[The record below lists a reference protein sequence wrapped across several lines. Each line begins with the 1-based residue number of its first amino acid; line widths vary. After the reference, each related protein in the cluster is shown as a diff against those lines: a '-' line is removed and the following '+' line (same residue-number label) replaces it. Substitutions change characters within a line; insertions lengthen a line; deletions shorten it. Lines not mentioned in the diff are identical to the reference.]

1 MRPKKTGRTKT
12 EEIIRLE
19 NVYKKYVMGEIDFY
33 ALKNV
38 NFSIDK
44 NDFVVI
50 LGPSGSGKSTL
61 LHILGLLDTPTRGN
75 VYFRGEETSL
85 YTYDQLANI
94 RFNDLGFVFQSFNL
108 VQSLNAVQNVML
120 PMMFYDVP
128 YDVRF
133 EKASKLLDRLGLSDK
148 LYNLPSE
155 LSGGQQQRVSV
166 ARALVNDPNL
176 ILADEPTGNLD
187 SKSGEEV
194 YDILEEIH
202 DKGKTV
208 VIITHDVNV
217 SKRKYV
223 NNVIHIKDGMIKK
236 IDIKK

>member
-1 MRPKKTGRTKT
+1 M
-12 EEIIRLE
+12 IRLE

-33 ALKNV
+33 ALKKI
-38 NFSIDK
+38 NFSINK

-61 LHILGLLDTPTRGN
+61 LHILGLLDTPTEGK
-75 VYFRGEETSL
+75 VYFRGKNTSL

-94 RFNDLGFVFQSFNL
+94 RFKDIGFVFQSFNL
-108 VQSLNAVQNVML
+108 VQSLNALQNVML

-128 YDVRF
+128 YDVRLR
-133 EKASKLLDRLGLSDK
+133 KARQLLNRLGLSDK

-194 YDILEEIH
+194 YDILKEIH
-202 DKGKTV
+202 DNGKTV

-223 NNVIHIKDGMIKK
+223 NKVIHIRDGMIEKIEMKK
-236 IDIKK
+236 

>member
-1 MRPKKTGRTKT
+1 MKLKHAGMKGT

-19 NVYKKYVMGEIDFY
+19 NVYKKYVMGKIDFY
-33 ALKNV
+33 ALKKI
-38 NFSIDK
+38 NFSINK

-61 LHILGLLDTPTRGN
+61 LHILGLLDTPTEGK
-75 VYFRGEETSL
+75 VYFRGKNTSL

-94 RFNDLGFVFQSFNL
+94 RFKDIGFVFQSFNL
-108 VQSLNAVQNVML
+108 VQSLNALQNVML

-128 YDVRF
+128 YDVRLR
-133 EKASKLLDRLGLSDK
+133 KARQLLNRLGLSDK

-194 YDILEEIH
+194 YDILKEIH
-202 DKGKTV
+202 DNGKTV

-223 NNVIHIKDGMIKK
+223 NKVIHIRDGMIEKIEMKK
-236 IDIKK
+236 